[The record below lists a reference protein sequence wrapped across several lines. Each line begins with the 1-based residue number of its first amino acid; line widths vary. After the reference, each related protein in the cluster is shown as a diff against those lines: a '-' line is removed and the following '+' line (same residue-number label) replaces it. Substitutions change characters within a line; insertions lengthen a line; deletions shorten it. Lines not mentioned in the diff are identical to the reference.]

1 MTKDTMVEIVDSGVF
16 GRIENSRLNYQCAYL
31 DRVWAA
37 RVHDS

>member
-16 GRIENSRLNYQCAYL
+16 GRIETSRLNYRCTYL